1 MTSRVRRPER
11 ATEDG
16 TLADLNRRLTQHR
29 ARARRAWRQYVAADE
44 LVDFVASSKAHRDWS
59 DAVEDALTIV
69 EAISLVPMHDLGELL
84 IAFEAIW
91 WWIGEDDNVLDG
103 STRRWLE
110 RFRRSLR
117 RLAREG

>member
-1 MTSRVRRPER
+1 MTRRVRRPER
-11 ATEDG
+11 ATEEG
-16 TLADLNRRLTQHR
+16 TLAELNRRLTQHR

-59 DAVEDALTIV
+59 DAVEEALTIV
-69 EAISLVPMHDLGELL
+69 EAISMAPVHDLRGLL
-84 IAFEAIW
+84 IQFEATW
-91 WWIGEDDNVLDG
+91 WWIREDDNVLDG
-103 STRRWLE
+103 STRRWLG